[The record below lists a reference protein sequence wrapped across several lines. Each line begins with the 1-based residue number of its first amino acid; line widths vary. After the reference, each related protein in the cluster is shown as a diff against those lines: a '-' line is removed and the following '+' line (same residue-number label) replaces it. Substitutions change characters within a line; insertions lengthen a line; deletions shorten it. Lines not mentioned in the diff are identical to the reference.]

1 MNEKDDKGRKM
12 KMSRFLKLRTGKK
25 LEVWPTYYAYN
36 RTLAIA
42 LFEEGELYGNL
53 TCCLDDAPGR
63 NCAYID
69 VNYMGVDIVDVL
81 EEEGFGK
88 RTGKKHQSGYVVYP
102 EFSFKKEVLRDCTN
116 ENYEKYLTW
125 QETLG
130 EDEEYLTA
138 SCRICYKDFCFTVKK
153 EEAQKYREY
162 QDGAPYLIQNVFPNM
177 SCEERGLFAKGQNM
191 CGTCFKEMFSFYQ
204 GGAEED

>member
-1 MNEKDDKGRKM
+1 
-12 KMSRFLKLRTGKK
+12 MSRFLKLRTGKK

-42 LFEEGELYGNL
+42 LFEEGEPYGNL

-69 VNYMGVDIVDVL
+69 VNNMGMDIVDVL

-88 RTGKKHQSGYVVYP
+88 RTGKERQSGYVVYP
-102 EFSFKKEVLRDCTN
+102 ELSFREEVLRDCTN
-116 ENYEKYLTW
+116 ENYEQYLTW
-125 QETLG
+125 QEALG

-138 SCRICYKDFCFTVKK
+138 SCRICYKDFCFIVKK